1 MYMKA
6 IATSVLATAAL
17 LGTVSAHAGVSGVYQ
32 GYVKSLI
39 AGVSTNKA
47 VVFIVLEGGAF
58 APGQTSACPYNGNAM
73 VYAMFRGDNPTFA
86 EQDMIS
92 LALAAKNTGKQIL
105 VYGNGTCSSN
115 IPFGAPNRTEGVKY
129 IELKD

>member
-1 MYMKA
+1 MKA
-6 IATSVLATAAL
+6 IAIAVLSTVL
-17 LGTVSAHAGVSGVYQ
+17 LLWNAPTHAGVSGVYQ

-47 VVFIVLEGGAF
+47 VVFIVIEGGAF
-58 APGQTSACPYNGNAM
+58 VPGQISGCPYNGSSM
-73 VYAMFRGDNPTFA
+73 VYALFRGDNPTFA

-92 LALAAKNTGKQIL
+92 LALAAKSTGKQIL
-105 VYGNGTCSSN
+105 VYGNGICSST

>member
-1 MYMKA
+1 MKA
-6 IATSVLATAAL
+6 LATAAL
-17 LGTVSAHAGVSGVYQ
+17 AGALLLGTVPAQAGVSGVYQ

-58 APGQTSACPYNGNAM
+58 TPGQVSACPYGSSM
-73 VYAMFRGDNPTFA
+73 VYALFRGDNPTFA

-92 LALAAKNTGKQIL
+92 LAIAAKNTGKQLL
-105 VYGNGTCSSN
+105 VYGNGICSST

-129 IELKD
+129 VELKD

>member
-1 MYMKA
+1 MRIIA
-6 IATSVLATAAL
+6 IAVLSLVLL
-17 LGTVSAHAGVSGVYQ
+17 LGNIPAHAGVSGVYQ

-58 APGQTSACPYNGNAM
+58 VPGQVSGCPYNGSSM
-73 VYAMFRGDNPTFA
+73 VYALFRGDNPTFA

-105 VYGNGTCSSN
+105 VYGNGICSSN

>member
-1 MYMKA
+1 MKA
-6 IATSVLATAAL
+6 IATVSLTAAL
-17 LGTVSAHAGVSGVYQ
+17 LLANVSAHAGVYQ

-58 APGQTSACPYNGNAM
+58 LPGQASNCPYNANSM
-73 VYAMFRGDNPTFA
+73 VYALFRGDNPTFA

-92 LALAAKNTGKQIL
+92 LALAAKTSGKQIL
-105 VYGNGTCSSN
+105 VYGNGICSST
-115 IPFGAPNRTEGVKY
+115 IPFGAPNRTEGVRY

>member
-1 MYMKA
+1 MKTIA
-6 IATSVLATAAL
+6 IAVLSLVL
-17 LGTVSAHAGVSGVYQ
+17 LFGNIPAHAGVSGVYQ

-39 AGVSTNKA
+39 AGVSINKA

-58 APGQTSACPYNGNAM
+58 VPGQVSGCPYNGSSM
-73 VYAMFRGDNPTFA
+73 VYALFRGDNPTFA

-105 VYGNGTCSSN
+105 VYGNGICSSN